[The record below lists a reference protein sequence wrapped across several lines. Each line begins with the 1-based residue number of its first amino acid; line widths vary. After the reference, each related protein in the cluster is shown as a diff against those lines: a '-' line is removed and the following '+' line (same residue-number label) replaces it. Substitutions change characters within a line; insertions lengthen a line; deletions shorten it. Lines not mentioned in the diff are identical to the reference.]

1 MTQALAAELAGHAI
15 GQVWSAEADDRP
27 DYDRERSG
35 FNVALDHRP
44 ALVLAAATE
53 DDVAQGIRFAT
64 DHDLAVDLQA
74 TGHGAHHAMNGGL
87 LITTHRLTDVQID
100 AEHRVARVAAGATA
114 ADVLAATV
122 PHGLAAPVGAA
133 PGVGFLAYTLGG
145 GLGLL
150 GRRYGYAADHVCRLD
165 VVTADGRELAIDP
178 NSHPDL
184 FWALRGG
191 GGNFAAV
198 TALHVGLVPVSE
210 LFGGGLFF
218 PGEQASDVFDRFAQ
232 CIAGAPDELSLSAA
246 FISFPDLPVLPPPL
260 RGRFVCHVRVGY
272 LGDADAG
279 SRLIAPLR
287 AAEPFLDTVQMIAM
301 TEVGSIHADPTQ
313 PMPVHTNSA
322 ALTSDD
328 ALADLVPYLRPDTPF
343 VLEVRHLGGALT
355 HEPEIANS
363 VGHRAAQ
370 LNLFTSAYPGT
381 DVAAAAR
388 AQQQV
393 YDATAR
399 VSIGGP
405 IRNFLPSQ
413 FADATSCYELDTL
426 ARLADIKATSDPGN
440 LFRYAPSL
448 TADVSGSRPA

>member
-1 MTQALAAELAGHAI
+1 
-15 GQVWSAEADDRP
+15 
-27 DYDRERSG
+27 
-35 FNVALDHRP
+35 
-44 ALVLAAATE
+44 
-53 DDVAQGIRFAT
+53 
-64 DHDLAVDLQA
+64 
-74 TGHGAHHAMNGGL
+74 
-87 LITTHRLTDVQID
+87 
-100 AEHRVARVAAGATA
+100 
-114 ADVLAATV
+114 
-122 PHGLAAPVGAA
+122 
-133 PGVGFLAYTLGG
+133 
-145 GLGLL
+145 
-150 GRRYGYAADHVCRLD
+150 
-165 VVTADGRELAIDP
+165 
-178 NSHPDL
+178 
-184 FWALRGG
+184 
-191 GGNFAAV
+191 
-198 TALHVGLVPVSE
+198 
-210 LFGGGLFF
+210 
-218 PGEQASDVFDRFAQ
+218 
-232 CIAGAPDELSLSAA
+232 
-246 FISFPDLPVLPPPL
+246 
-260 RGRFVCHVRVGY
+260 
-272 LGDADAG
+272 
-279 SRLIAPLR
+279 
-287 AAEPFLDTVQMIAM
+287 MIAM

-399 VSIGGP
+399 VSVGGP

-448 TADVSGSRPA
+448 TPDASGSRPA